1 MIQYSSNKSDN
12 TVALEEPTTIKNFYK
27 LVADAVTAGE
37 YPEKK
42 SSFCYTSSTLG
53 VLVKGIM
60 SEEGFPLP
68 DGIEEEL
75 DVDDF
80 LLGPIGEAAFLK
92 STEQFMIENKL
103 NLLVNINKHYG
114 DQVRP
119 VMLEIEPRLKQQNN
133 SMAALL
139 IILDA
144 LVTNNIPDEAIT
156 NIVIITLNDD
166 PRIGGMGV
174 SSIEPTAKL
183 VAASLFDMLIS

>member
-1 MIQYSSNKSDN
+1 MIQYSSNNPDN

-27 LVADAVTAGE
+27 LVANAVTAGE

-53 VLVKGIM
+53 VLVKEIM
-60 SEEGFPLP
+60 SKEGFPLP

-75 DVDDF
+75 GVDD
-80 LLGPIGEAAFLK
+80 LLGPIGEAAYLK
-92 STEQFMIENKL
+92 STEQFMVENNL

-119 VMLEIEPRLKQQNN
+119 VMLEIEPRLRQQNN

-139 IILDA
+139 IILNA

-156 NIVIITLNDD
+156 NIIIITLNDD
-166 PRIGGMGV
+166 PYIGGVGV

-183 VAASLFDMLIS
+183 VAATLIDMLIS